1 MTTSTPPPVRFPSIP
16 EAEMSD
22 EQRRIAASILAG
34 RKSLSGPFNAML
46 RSPSV
51 ADPLQ
56 QIGAYIRFSCPAP
69 QRLKEFAIIMV
80 ARFWNAEF
88 EWFVHRGIAEAEGL
102 EPHKAD
108 AILAGRRPDSLSH
121 DEAEVYRFVGQLL
134 RTGHASDESFDGMK
148 TRFGERLVTDFIV
161 LVGYYCTASFLL
173 NVDRHP
179 IPEGAPPMPALSAPP
194 FADA

>member
-1 MTTSTPPPVRFPSIP
+1 MKPPPVRFPPIP
-16 EAEMSD
+16 EAEMTD
-22 EQRRIAASILAG
+22 DQRRIAASILAV

-46 RSPSV
+46 RSPAV

-56 QIGAYIRFSCPAP
+56 QIGAYIRFTCPAP

-88 EWFVHRGIAEAEGL
+88 EWYVHRGIAEAEGL
-102 EPHKAD
+102 EPAKAD
-108 AILAGRRPDSLSH
+108 AILAGRRPGNLAD

-134 RTGHASDESFDGMK
+134 RDGHVSDESFDGMK
-148 TRFGERLVTDFIV
+148 QRFGEALVTDFMV
-161 LVGYYCTASFLL
+161 LVGYYCTASFML

-179 IPEGAPPMPALSAPP
+179 IPEGVSPMPALAVPP